1 MNKRLL
7 LAVGLDAETYA
18 TLTGIVNYSDWGIL
32 PAPDDSHAL
41 RLAVNHRPD
50 LIVCYYKSN
59 TMPGTSLPEQ
69 LARAGVSDLPVV
81 AVIDRALPN
90 LVSRLRRI
98 GCRGYVVRPVR
109 SAALKG
115 TIERLAPAGPAR
127 ERSTLPFA
135 HT

>member
-1 MNKRLL
+1 MKKRLL

-18 TLTGIVNYSDWGIL
+18 TLAGIVSYSDWGLL
-32 PAPDDSHAL
+32 PAPDDSHAM

-50 LIVCYYKSN
+50 LIVAYYKSN
-59 TMPGTSLPEQ
+59 TLPGTSLPEQ
-69 LARAGVSDLPVV
+69 LDRAGAADMPVV

-90 LVSRLRRI
+90 VVSRIRRI

-109 SAALKG
+109 SAALKNVIG
-115 TIERLAPAGPAR
+115 RLCPVAR
-127 ERSTLPFA
+127 ERTTLPIA